1 VNSASITMPFGFYSR
16 GDGPTSLAQPF
27 PSRLGLSS
35 GPASSFFRLANLLL
49 ETARVAR
56 FVLMRSSNYYPQGNC
71 DSPGLET
78 RPDYLTRLGTVSNRS
93 SPPSSFFALLAMRE
107 HRQRN
112 W

>member
-1 VNSASITMPFGFYSR
+1 VLFFTSPAFRKFLPGLAQARYASRTRAHFVPPFGV
-16 GDGPTSLAQPF
+16 
-27 PSRLGLSS
+27 
-35 GPASSFFRLANLLL
+35 FRLANLLL

-78 RPDYLTRLGTVSNRS
+78 RPDYLTRLGTVSHRS